1 MKRILLL
8 SLLLLPIV
16 ALAQYPTFSNKQ
28 KLGVQTTGDGLI
40 FRGTTINNIPNYT
53 PSNVNNAYFH
63 LDTVQNKLY
72 LYNAN
77 AWQLVY
83 PSPQFDTTTLNV
95 YLKISDTTAM
105 LLPYFRD
112 SDTTSLNLINRFALK
127 LNISDT
133 ATMLTPYMK
142 KADTISLSNRINLKL
157 NISDTIILS
166 NRITTNA
173 NNIITINNKLAT
185 KLDTIYVKFKNVVT
199 RLLNKDTINIGSSL
213 TDGYAINI
221 IGDSVNIDT
230 VILDTRYPDRDST
243 NELQDI
249 TFATT
254 SGIVTISGGKVMN
267 LDTLYNSVIDSVNLL
282 IKDSIAAFTPLTEG
296 YGINII
302 GDSINVDTTV
312 IFTQSDTITLSNRIN
327 TKLNA
332 SDTASLS
339 NRINNKLDTIYV
351 NYQTNVDVVT
361 NKDTINIIPLT
372 EGFGINIIGDSIN
385 IDSSVILETQ
395 QKQIAYVKNQSGVT
409 MYKGQAVYSSGSS
422 GSNKLV
428 TLASSNTESSSSKTF
443 GIVETD
449 SIPNGGHGYVITFGV
464 LSGFNTNALTEG
476 LTVYLSS
483 TPGQLTSV
491 KPIAPL
497 NLVTIGI
504 CIRQQQNN
512 GSIFVKIQNGF
523 EFDELHD
530 VRITT
535 PVDKASIYYNL
546 SENLW
551 RDTTATL
558 LVSDTASML
567 NPYLRKLDTILLSN
581 RIDLRVKYADTT
593 NMLLP
598 YFRTNDTTLL
608 NLNSRLSIKLNLS
621 DTANMLS
628 KYVNTYSNQIDINGN
643 KTFNNVVTIDS
654 ATVTGKLLVNT
665 NISDAVKIN
674 SNTNSTNLELMNSGG
689 SVFIKSENKNMTLQT
704 GTTALV
710 YLKGDVNKVGIL
722 TMNPEQALQVSGTI
736 RVDSLVNNLT
746 PDKLVGANNS
756 NDLTDIKIGN
766 GLSFL
771 NDTLKVAD
779 NIINSGDTA
788 TLLRQDFLG
797 INTNVLTWQQ
807 GSKKLLPY
815 FTQVYRNGQLLKS
828 ESQYTITNDSIV
840 TLATGS
846 FKLDDNI
853 TIIAIDNIVALA
865 GSGSMIT
872 LQGDVT
878 GNGTNSISTTI
889 GTGKVLNSM
898 LAGSITNDKLDVITA
913 TNKVS
918 NSATT
923 ATSANTG
930 NTIVS
935 RDNSGNF
942 SAGIIT
948 ASLNGNA
955 ATVTTNANLT
965 GDVTSTGNATSIATG
980 VIVNADINASA
991 AIAVSKLAASTISG
1005 VTLGNNLNT
1014 LTISSPLTGTSYNGS
1029 SAVSIGIPAATSSI
1043 NGYLTS
1049 TDWTTFNNKQNQL
1062 NGNGFVKASG
1072 ISITYDNS
1080 TYLTTGTAASTYLPL
1095 TGGTLTGKLSVL
1107 DSISIGSLSQYTGN
1121 FTRYLKTANVSP
1133 YIDLNIGSVGT
1144 IGTWRGRINF
1154 QTSYNTE
1161 VPTTAMT
1168 INEFGNINMNGTLGV
1183 TGATTL
1189 GSTLAVN
1196 SNGVPFTANSTNAN
1210 TNKISLSDNGIIRS
1224 YLGANNAKL
1233 FTVANSSTTELM
1245 FIDNNGVNR
1254 INASGVPMQIN
1265 STNSNIN
1272 KIAFYDAGANTGYIA
1287 SSLMKPFIV
1296 NNSLTTEVASI
1307 SDAGNASFAG
1317 NITEAGNNVLTNLDT
1332 ASLSSRIDLK
1342 QNALTNPV
1350 TGTGTNN
1357 FIPKFTSTGS
1367 TISNSTIQDN
1377 GTTVSTSSILSTTNY
1392 ASFNT
1397 TQVMSNSSGI
1407 LSTHR
1412 FTSANANG
1420 VYDKDFFLT
1429 SYMGAPWQGSD
1440 VGSGNRSK
1448 PPIVAIVN
1456 NNDPSFI
1463 NSGLHLMTT
1472 NSTNNT
1478 YTPAIT
1484 FGVNSE
1490 NGSYYNTIGAITA
1503 KKLNTGNYTSQSAGQ
1518 LEFFGTG
1525 TALDAT
1531 GASMTTAN
1539 MTLGVGVGI
1548 GYTTAPT
1555 VRGRL
1560 IVSEKL
1566 GINQSTPNFT
1576 LDVSGTAN
1584 ITGATTLGSTLN
1596 VTGITTVNNVLT
1608 INSGASNGLLLN
1620 GTNDQ
1625 NIKIYSSNISGNA
1638 GIFYQ
1643 NATTGQTQGI
1653 DGLFVGVIGQ
1663 IGSYFINSENTKS
1676 YLYTNGNENQLVLD
1690 TDGNVGIGIS
1700 DATNKLDINGTLRV
1714 RTTNT
1719 VAPTSILGR
1728 DNNGIVG
1735 GIIVGNG
1742 LTLSNSTLSLV
1753 SSGGFITT
1761 NSNYT
1766 VTITDTWIVFNNNFS
1781 NITVTLPDAST
1792 STGRT
1797 LYFRNTAAGSIVSA
1811 GTANII
1817 DNTITT
1823 GTPNNNILGAG
1834 NTNVKWCTLVS
1845 NGQYWIKMQ
1854 AGSL

>member
-40 FRGTTINNIPNYT
+40 FRGNLEVPNYI
-53 PSNVNNAYFH
+53 PSNVNNAYFY
-63 LDTVQNKLY
+63 LDTVRNTLKFYKDYWIQI
-72 LYNAN
+72 
-77 AWQLVY
+77 Y
-83 PSPQFDTTTLNV
+83 PTPQFDTTTLNV

-142 KADTISLSNRINLKL
+142 KVDTISLSNRINLKL
-157 NISDTIILS
+157 NISDTTILS

-230 VILDTRYPDRDST
+230 VILDTRYPDRDSI

-267 LDTLYNSVIDSVNLL
+267 LDTLYSSVIDSVNLL
-282 IKDSIAAFTPLTEG
+282 IRDSIAAFTPLTEG

-302 GDSINVDTTV
+302 GDSIN
-312 IFTQSDTITLSNRIN
+312 
-327 TKLNA
+327 
-332 SDTASLS
+332 
-339 NRINNKLDTIYV
+339 
-351 NYQTNVDVVT
+351 
-361 NKDTINIIPLT
+361 
-372 EGFGINIIGDSIN
+372 
-385 IDSSVILETQ
+385 IDSAVILETQ
-395 QKQIAYVKNQSGVT
+395 QKQITYVKNMSGIT
-409 MYKGQAVYSSGSS
+409 IYKGQAVYSSGSS

-449 SIPNGGHGYVITFGV
+449 SIPNGSHGYVITFGV
-464 LSGFNTNALTEG
+464 LSGFNTNALDEG

-558 LVSDTASML
+558 LISDTASML
-567 NPYLRKLDTILLSN
+567 NPYLRKLDTITLSN
-581 RIDLRVKYADTT
+581 RINLKFNTADT
-593 NMLLP
+593 
-598 YFRTNDTTLL
+598 
-608 NLNSRLSIKLNLS
+608 SILG
-621 DTANMLS
+621 
-628 KYVNTYSNQIDINGN
+628 YVTTYSNQLNINGN
-643 KTFNNVVTIDS
+643 KTFNNTVSVDSLNATKQAKIQSLTVGKGGYTI
-654 ATVTGKLLVNT
+654 TGGTPGAISSTAFGFEALKNNTSGDWNTAIGYQALLNNDTAWNNVAIGNNSLNT
-665 NISDAVKIN
+665 NISGQYNTAIGVESLFSNKVGNNNVGIGYYAGTTNKGNNNIYIGNQTYHTDSVNNVLMIGGINTPLLSGIITGNKKLGVNVNPLNLTNTFEVNSPISNAVKIN

-689 SVFIKSENKNMTLQT
+689 SVFIKSGNKNMTLQT
-704 GTTALV
+704 DTTALV

-722 TMNPEQALQVSGTI
+722 TMNPQQALQVSGTI

-746 PDKLVGANNS
+746 PVKIIGANNS
-756 NDLTDIKIGN
+756 NDLTNLEIGN
-766 GLSFL
+766 GLFIS
-771 NDTLKVAD
+771 NDTLRVAD
-779 NIINSGDTA
+779 NVINSGDTA

-853 TIIAIDNIVALA
+853 TIITIDNIIALA
-865 GSGSMIT
+865 GGGGIIT
-872 LQGDVT
+872 LQGDIS
-878 GNGTNSISTTI
+878 GSGTNTITTTI
-889 GTGKVLNSM
+889 GTSKVLNSM

-923 ATSANTG
+923 ATSTNTG

-942 SAGIIT
+942 SAGTIT

-980 VIVNADINASA
+980 VIVNTDINASA

-1029 SAVSIGIPAATSSI
+1029 SAVSIGIPAATGSI

-1049 TDWTTFNNKQNQL
+1049 NDWTTFNNKQNAL
-1062 NGNGFVKASG
+1062 SNASSTVSG
-1072 ISITYDNS
+1072 I
-1080 TYLTTGTAASTYLPL
+1080 LTS
-1095 TGGTLTGKLSVL
+1095 S
-1107 DSISIGSLSQYTGN
+1107 D
-1121 FTRYLKTANVSP
+1121 
-1133 YIDLNIGSVGT
+1133 
-1144 IGTWRGRINF
+1144 W
-1154 QTSYNTE
+1154 NT
-1161 VPTTAMT
+1161 
-1168 INEFGNINMNGTLGV
+1168 FNG
-1183 TGATTL
+1183 
-1189 GSTLAVN
+1189 
-1196 SNGVPFTANSTNAN
+1196 
-1210 TNKISLSDNGIIRS
+1210 
-1224 YLGANNAKL
+1224 
-1233 FTVANSSTTELM
+1233 
-1245 FIDNNGVNR
+1245 
-1254 INASGVPMQIN
+1254 
-1265 STNSNIN
+1265 
-1272 KIAFYDAGANTGYIA
+1272 
-1287 SSLMKPFIV
+1287 
-1296 NNSLTTEVASI
+1296 
-1307 SDAGNASFAG
+1307 
-1317 NITEAGNNVLTNLDT
+1317 
-1332 ASLSSRIDLK
+1332 K

-1367 TISNSTIQDN
+1367 TIGNSTIQDN

-1440 VGSGNRSK
+1440 IGSGNRSK

-1584 ITGATTLGSTLN
+1584 ITGEATLGSTLA
-1596 VTGITTVNNVLT
+1596 VTGATTLSTTSVTPTVLLGKDANNVVGQLYIDGGLSIIGSNLYGIKPSYSSIPGTSATYQSGYMNTVNALYIKVNN
-1608 INSGASNGLLLN
+1608 NS
-1620 GTNDQ
+1620 
-1625 NIKIYSSNISGNA
+1625 
-1638 GIFYQ
+1638 
-1643 NATTGQTQGI
+1643 
-1653 DGLFVGVIGQ
+1653 
-1663 IGSYFINSENTKS
+1663 
-1676 YLYTNGNENQLVLD
+1676 
-1690 TDGNVGIGIS
+1690 
-1700 DATNKLDINGTLRV
+1700 
-1714 RTTNT
+1714 
-1719 VAPTSILGR
+1719 
-1728 DNNGIVG
+1728 
-1735 GIIVGNG
+1735 
-1742 LTLSNSTLSLV
+1742 
-1753 SSGGFITT
+1753 
-1761 NSNYT
+1761 T
-1766 VTITDTWIVFNNNFS
+1766 VTITLPSATSQNGKS
-1781 NITVTLPDAST
+1781 ITVKNLGTGAVISNASNVEPFNSATL
-1792 STGRT
+1792 
-1797 LYFRNTAAGSIVSA
+1797 
-1811 GTANII
+1811 GTA
-1817 DNTITT
+1817 
-1823 GTPNNNILGAG
+1823 ILPSGG
-1834 NTNVKWCTLVS
+1834 GKWARLVS
-1845 NGQYWIKMQ
+1845 DGTNWVIME
-1854 AGSL
+1854 AN

>member
-40 FRGTTINNIPNYT
+40 FRGNLEVPNYQ
-53 PSNVNNAYFH
+53 PSNVNNAYFY
-63 LDTVQNKLY
+63 LDTVRNTLKFYKDGWIQI
-72 LYNAN
+72 
-77 AWQLVY
+77 Y
-83 PSPQFDTTTLNV
+83 PTPQFDTTTLNV

-133 ATMLTPYMK
+133 ATMLTPYLRK
-142 KADTISLSNRINLKL
+142 TDTISLSNRINLKL
-157 NISDTIILS
+157 NISDTTILS

-254 SGIVTISGGKVMN
+254 AGIVTISGGKVMN
-267 LDTLYNSVIDSVNLL
+267 LDTLYNSLIDSVNLL
-282 IKDSIAAFTPLTEG
+282 IRDSIAAFTPLTEG

-302 GDSINVDTTV
+302 GDSINIDTTV

-327 TKLNA
+327 LKLNTSDTITLSNRIDTKLNA

-339 NRINNKLDTIYV
+339 NRIDTKLDTIYV

-385 IDSSVILETQ
+385 IDSAVILETQ

-409 MYKGQAVYSSGSS
+409 IYKGQAVYSSGSS

-443 GIVETD
+443 GVVETD
-449 SIPNGGHGYVITFGV
+449 SIPNGSHGYVITFGL
-464 LSGFNTNALTEG
+464 LSGINTNALTEG
-476 LTVYLSS
+476 SSVYLSNTS
-483 TPGQLTSV
+483 GQLTTT
-491 KPIAPL
+491 KPQAPL
-497 NLVTIGI
+497 HLVTIGV

-530 VRITT
+530 VRLTT

-546 SENLW
+546 SEKLW

-567 NPYLRKLDTILLSN
+567 NPYLRKLDTISLSN

-689 SVFIKSENKNMTLQT
+689 SVFIKSGNKNMTLQT
-704 GTTALV
+704 DTTALV

-722 TMNPEQALQVSGTI
+722 TMNPQQALEVNGTI

-746 PDKLVGANNS
+746 PVKIIGANSS
-756 NDLTDIKIGN
+756 NDLTNLEIGN
-766 GLSFL
+766 GLFIS
-771 NDTLKVAD
+771 NDTLRVAD
-779 NIINSGDTA
+779 NVINSGDTA

-853 TIIAIDNIVALA
+853 TIIAIDNIIALA
-865 GSGSMIT
+865 GGGGIIT

-878 GNGTNSISTTI
+878 GSGTNTITTTI

-923 ATSANTG
+923 ATNLNT
-930 NTIVS
+930 NNAIVS
-935 RDNSGNF
+935 RDGSGNF
-942 SAGIIT
+942 SAGTIT
-948 ASLNGNA
+948 ASLNGNANTATTLATGRTIAITGDLTYTSPSFNGSTNVTAVGTLANSGVTANTYTAATVTVDAKGRITSASANTIPTVNNGNLIMNVSGNGLTGSRIFTANQSTDSTFTVTSNATNINTPSTIVYRDASGNFSAGNITANTFIGNATSSTTSTSTVNVLNYLNSNELFKFRSTNATNVSGQILVTTPGTDFSIARNDAAQTFTGTQTFNSTIIGNISGNAATATNVAYSGLTGTVPTWNQNTTGNA

-965 GDVTSTGNATSIATG
+965 GDVTSTGNSTTLSSIGTAGTYRSVTTDIKGRVITGTNPTTLSGYGITDAVPSNRTITINGTAQDLSANRTYNVGTVTSVSGTG
-980 VIVNADINASA
+980 T
-991 AIAVSKLAASTISG
+991 VSGLTLTGSVTGSG
-1005 VTLGNNLNT
+1005 NLTLGGT
-1014 LTISSPLTGTSYNGS
+1014 LSLTSSNVTTALGYTPYNSTNPNGYITS
-1029 SAVSIGIPAATSSI
+1029 SALSS
-1043 NGYLTS
+1043 
-1049 TDWTTFNNKQNQL
+1049 
-1062 NGNGFVKASG
+1062 
-1072 ISITYDNS
+1072 
-1080 TYLTTGTAASTYLPL
+1080 YLPL
-1095 TGGTLTGKLSVL
+1095 TGGTLTGGL
-1107 DSISIGSLSQYTGN
+1107 IGTTGR
-1121 FTRYLKTANVSP
+1121 F
-1133 YIDLNIGSVGT
+1133 GT
-1144 IGTWRGRINF
+1144 IGGNTAWESGNFKIQPYNNYPSENFGIVFNSLSATETMDFYWFGYSEQPRRAFRFIDGSTDSEKMRIEPFTGNVGIN
-1154 QTSYNTE
+1154 QTVPSYKLD
-1161 VPTTAMT
+1161 V
-1168 INEFGNINMNGTLGV
+1168 NGTL
-1183 TGATTL
+1183 
-1189 GSTLAVN
+1189 
-1196 SNGVPFTANSTNAN
+1196 NA
-1210 TNKISLSDNGIIRS
+1210 
-1224 YLGANNAKL
+1224 
-1233 FTVANSSTTELM
+1233 
-1245 FIDNNGVNR
+1245 
-1254 INASGVPMQIN
+1254 
-1265 STNSNIN
+1265 
-1272 KIAFYDAGANTGYIA
+1272 
-1287 SSLMKPFIV
+1287 
-1296 NNSLTTEVASI
+1296 
-1307 SDAGNASFAG
+1307 
-1317 NITEAGNNVLTNLDT
+1317 
-1332 ASLSSRIDLK
+1332 
-1342 QNALTNPV
+1342 
-1350 TGTGTNN
+1350 
-1357 FIPKFTSTGS
+1357 
-1367 TISNSTIQDN
+1367 
-1377 GTTVSTSSILSTTNY
+1377 
-1392 ASFNT
+1392 
-1397 TQVMSNSSGI
+1397 
-1407 LSTHR
+1407 
-1412 FTSANANG
+1412 
-1420 VYDKDFFLT
+1420 
-1429 SYMGAPWQGSD
+1429 
-1440 VGSGNRSK
+1440 
-1448 PPIVAIVN
+1448 
-1456 NNDPSFI
+1456 
-1463 NSGLHLMTT
+1463 
-1472 NSTNNT
+1472 
-1478 YTPAIT
+1478 
-1484 FGVNSE
+1484 
-1490 NGSYYNTIGAITA
+1490 
-1503 KKLNTGNYTSQSAGQ
+1503 
-1518 LEFFGTG
+1518 
-1525 TALDAT
+1525 
-1531 GASMTTAN
+1531 
-1539 MTLGVGVGI
+1539 
-1548 GYTTAPT
+1548 
-1555 VRGRL
+1555 
-1560 IVSEKL
+1560 
-1566 GINQSTPNFT
+1566 
-1576 LDVSGTAN
+1576 
-1584 ITGATTLGSTLN
+1584 TGATTLGSTLN

-1817 DNTITT
+1817 NNTITT